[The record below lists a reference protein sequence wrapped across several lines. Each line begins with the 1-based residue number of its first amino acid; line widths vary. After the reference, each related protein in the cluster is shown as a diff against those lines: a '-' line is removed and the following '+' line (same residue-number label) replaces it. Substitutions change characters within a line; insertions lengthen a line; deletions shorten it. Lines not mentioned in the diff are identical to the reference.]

1 MCSNL
6 YKLKME
12 CKMESFSEVM
22 MPVKIVGKLPNK
34 SDELLKHR
42 VQRQIHPHNLQLE
55 PFHIYWNINISCF
68 AHFSG
73 HNGQRS
79 HSNYTFKWPK
89 TLQFCLLLLFWRKL
103 WSSEEEKRMRC
114 DEKSARKKCQTSQ
127 MRAVH
132 NSNGSL

>member
-55 PFHIYWNINISCF
+55 PFHIY
-68 AHFSG
+68 
-73 HNGQRS
+73 
-79 HSNYTFKWPK
+79 
-89 TLQFCLLLLFWRKL
+89 
-103 WSSEEEKRMRC
+103 
-114 DEKSARKKCQTSQ
+114 
-127 MRAVH
+127 
-132 NSNGSL
+132 